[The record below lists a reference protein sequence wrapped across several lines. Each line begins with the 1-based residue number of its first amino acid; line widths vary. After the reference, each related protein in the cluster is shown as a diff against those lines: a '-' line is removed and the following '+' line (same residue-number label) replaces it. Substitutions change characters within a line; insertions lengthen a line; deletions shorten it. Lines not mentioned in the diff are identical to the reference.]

1 MEFLK
6 EMEEELVKY
15 SDRILEQAISETS
28 NGTYNQIREKLYNYQ
43 QEYSDRKMSMDNAD
57 EEDTGAETMIV
68 IQVINDAITKLDS
81 KMEQIRPFYSE
92 PVPDSNENVEVE
104 SDTDIVD
111 EEDDETD

>member
-6 EMEEELVKY
+6 EIEEELVKY
-15 SDRILEQAISETS
+15 SDRILEQAISETD

-57 EEDTGAETMIV
+57 EVDTGAETMIV

-92 PVPDSNENVEVE
+92 PVPESNENVEVE

>member
-6 EMEEELVKY
+6 EIEEELVKY
-15 SDRILEQAISETS
+15 SDRILEQAISETD

-43 QEYSDRKMSMDNAD
+43 QEYSGKKMSMDNAD
-57 EEDTGAETMIV
+57 EVDTGAETMIV

-92 PVPDSNENVEVE
+92 SVPDYNENVEVE